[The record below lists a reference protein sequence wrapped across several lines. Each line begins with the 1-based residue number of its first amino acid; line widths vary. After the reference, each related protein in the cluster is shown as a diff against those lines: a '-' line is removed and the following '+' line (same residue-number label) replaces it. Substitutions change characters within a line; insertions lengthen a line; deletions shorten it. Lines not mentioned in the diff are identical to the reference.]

1 MIQMEKKFDDF
12 FFIGAVPI
20 DFNED
25 VPNYKWITKIDFNDL
40 MINGHPKKNEMMREY
55 NLKNFYFDNILFFNE
70 INKFLGK
77 KGFYEL
83 FDFESDIKKYT
94 ENKFKQIL
102 IKFNDQFI
110 TPKYDIGFINSI
122 KSKFLNDIPNNLIG
136 KILEILNKKYP
147 IKRIGIVPNLDEHW
161 KGGSHWVSLF
171 ANLETGQ
178 IYYYDSYGYRPNKRI
193 RTYVKLIAE
202 WKYKND
208 TGNKLDINVEEYMK
222 GNQKPKNT
230 IENKYDIQYN
240 QLRNQFKGSECG
252 VYSMNFII
260 RLLHGVNFDEI
271 AKNKILDDTINK
283 CRERYFY
290 NQDIKT
296 SVEEFNIINTGKGIK
311 IKRGNGYICD

>member
-1 MIQMEKKFDDF
+1 
-12 FFIGAVPI
+12 
-20 DFNED
+20 
-25 VPNYKWITKIDFNDL
+25 
-40 MINGHPKKNEMMREY
+40 
-55 NLKNFYFDNILFFNE
+55 
-70 INKFLGK
+70 
-77 KGFYEL
+77 
-83 FDFESDIKKYT
+83 
-94 ENKFKQIL
+94 
-102 IKFNDQFI
+102 
-110 TPKYDIGFINSI
+110 
-122 KSKFLNDIPNNLIG
+122 
-136 KILEILNKKYP
+136 
-147 IKRIGIVPNLDEHW
+147 
-161 KGGSHWVSLF
+161 
-171 ANLETGQ
+171 
-178 IYYYDSYGYRPNKRI
+178 
-193 RTYVKLIAE
+193 
-202 WKYKND
+202 
-208 TGNKLDINVEEYMK
+208 MK